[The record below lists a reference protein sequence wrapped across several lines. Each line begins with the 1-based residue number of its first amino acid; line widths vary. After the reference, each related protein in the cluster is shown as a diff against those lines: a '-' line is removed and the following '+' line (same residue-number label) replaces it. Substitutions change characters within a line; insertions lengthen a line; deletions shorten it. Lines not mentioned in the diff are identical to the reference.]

1 MSEEGR
7 KEAEGFRK
15 GQVVQLR
22 SGGPRMT
29 VVGSERSGRGE
40 LMARVVYFHER
51 EEKFVYESFIPEALA
66 LES

>member
-1 MSEEGR
+1 VNEDGR
-7 KEAEGFRK
+7 KEAETFRK

-40 LMARVVYFHER
+40 MLARVVYFHEKD
-51 EEKFVYESFIPEALA
+51 EKFVYESIIPEALT